1 MEVQHQFEHLSTRSG
16 FNKALGHFRSV
27 SEIMDYV
34 EDGYNL
40 ADVLNYFLDEDEIQ
54 QQQIVPIVYAL
65 LRDKYNYHF
74 YSHTMEKSLDDFSYI
89 LKELPKWKAIDLVIV
104 YFHPD
109 LGPLLINP
117 KNKDHFAA
125 LNVLKENELL
135 TIYSSAGDAQD
146 ADKKA
151 QKALQTLIKLLNG
164 SKTKSPDLL
173 LKGKFKAKTFEI
185 EAEEEEDEGVEEP
198 EVEEE
203 EEKVSAPAEKPA
215 KPEKTEESGKK
226 RRMTPFYSIPV
237 TNELFHNGNVEAW
250 KKIIQSYKAKH
261 PGLDVYIYYDGE
273 RIHDIHS
280 LFKWGKVKHGS
291 SILVAIAGDDIQD
304 VAKLQRYLRQGASPQ
319 FEAFLHYPVNTIL
332 NLF

>member
-16 FNKALGHFRSV
+16 FNKALAHFRNV

-54 QQQIVPIVYAL
+54 QQQIVPTVYAL
-65 LRDKYNYHF
+65 LRDKYNYSFH
-74 YSHTMEKSLDDFSYI
+74 SHTMEKSLDDFSYI
-89 LKELPKWKAIDLVIV
+89 LKELPKWKAVDVVIV

-109 LGPLLINP
+109 LGAQLINP
-117 KNKDHFAA
+117 KNEDHFAA

-135 TIYSSAGDAQD
+135 TIYSSAGEAQE
-146 ADKKA
+146 AEKKA

-164 SKTKSPDLL
+164 SKAKSPDLL
-173 LKGKFKAKTFEI
+173 LKGKFKAKTIEI
-185 EAEEEEDEGVEEP
+185 EPEEEEDEDEAVET
-198 EVEEE
+198 EEE
-203 EEKVSAPAEKPA
+203 EEEVAAPE
-215 KPEKTEESGKK
+215 KPEKAEEGGKK

-250 KKIIQSYKAKH
+250 KKVIQSYKAKH

-291 SILVAIAGDDIQD
+291 AILVAVAGDDIQD
-304 VAKLQRYLRQGASPQ
+304 VANLQRYLRQRASPQ